1 MVQFRNK
8 VAKFTNLEQG
18 HSPDTI
24 QNTNFVIILSEQTG
38 KNKIV
43 ES

>member
-1 MVQFRNK
+1 VVRFRNK

-18 HSPDTI
+18 RSPDTI

-38 KNKIV
+38 KNEIV

>member
-24 QNTNFVIILSEQTG
+24 QNTNFVIILFEQIG
-38 KNKIV
+38 KNKIM